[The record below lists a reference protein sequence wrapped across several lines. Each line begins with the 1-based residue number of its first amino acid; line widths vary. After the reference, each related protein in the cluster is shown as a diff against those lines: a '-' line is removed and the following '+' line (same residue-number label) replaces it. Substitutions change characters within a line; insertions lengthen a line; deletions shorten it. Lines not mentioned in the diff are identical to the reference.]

1 MTGMGALARPLVLD
15 ANILVRAALGPRAR
29 GIVERYAADM
39 GLFVP
44 AFCVDEAREHLPGI
58 VRKRGWDAAP
68 IMVALDAALEML
80 QVVDASMYA
89 DTMDEA
95 LARLG
100 NRDPDDAH
108 VLALALTLACPI
120 WTEDRDFFGTGVAT
134 WTSAQVERYFAL
146 PQA

>member
-1 MTGMGALARPLVLD
+1 MSAAVRPLVLD

-29 GIVERYAADM
+29 DIVERHAADA
-39 GLFVP
+39 GFFVP
-44 AFCVDEAREHLPGI
+44 ASCVDEAREHLPAI
-58 VRKRGWDAAP
+58 VRKRGWDTEPVMA
-68 IMVALDAALEML
+68 ALDAVLEML
-80 QVVDASMYA
+80 QVVDSALYA

-100 NRDPDDAH
+100 SRDRDDAH
-108 VLALALTLACPI
+108 VLALALTLDCPI

-146 PQA
+146 PPA